1 MSILRSL
8 SRWLDNRVRW
18 GLRIILLLL
27 IADFAYLT
35 FIWPDWGKLAA
46 GPIPRSNFIKVY
58 EERRLEKDWPTLRW
72 TPVSLAEIP
81 KHLVR
86 AVLVA
91 EDSRF
96 NEHGGLD
103 IIAIKEAWNY
113 NRERGQMVFG
123 ASTIS
128 QQTAKNLFL
137 NSARNPVRKWHE
149 IFLTLGLERNLPK
162 QRILEI
168 YLNTA
173 EFGRGIYGVEAASQ
187 AYWGIPVSRLSVI
200 QATELAATLPGPV
213 KNNPATRSDFFLRHS
228 KKILSLM
235 GPNYYKPPADPLE
248 NLDVDREVN
257 SGPEPEPQIQ
267 EAPILVDPPVPAP
280 AGEAAPDTLRTL

>member
-1 MSILRSL
+1 MNILRSL

-35 FIWPDWGKLAA
+35 YIWPDWSKLAA
-46 GPIPRSNFIKVY
+46 GPIPKSNFIKVY

-72 TPVSLAEIP
+72 TPVAFTEMP

-128 QQTAKNLFL
+128 QQTAKNLL
-137 NSARNPVRKWHE
+137 KKGWIRMARTSSQSRK
-149 IFLTLGLERNLPK
+149 F
-162 QRILEI
+162 
-168 YLNTA
+168 
-173 EFGRGIYGVEAASQ
+173 
-187 AYWGIPVSRLSVI
+187 
-200 QATELAATLPGPV
+200 
-213 KNNPATRSDFFLRHS
+213 
-228 KKILSLM
+228 
-235 GPNYYKPPADPLE
+235 
-248 NLDVDREVN
+248 
-257 SGPEPEPQIQ
+257 
-267 EAPILVDPPVPAP
+267 
-280 AGEAAPDTLRTL
+280 